1 MAGALPLYP
10 RKQTSA
16 FSYSMSVSC
25 QNQTWSAAAGRQKQ
39 KAPQA
44 KRTGRVGQA
53 DGARRSVDTL
63 PLKSL
68 GFLWPPAEPAS
79 LGAQPYVRLG
89 SRPLSL
95 LAGRRGFGRRLKSE
109 AKIAVA
115 GIKTSL
121 KLDAQF
127 FEATSVDDIAFIQRD
142 FPHVHLEANSKPPIL
157 KDLVPD

>member
-1 MAGALPLYP
+1 
-10 RKQTSA
+10 
-16 FSYSMSVSC
+16 MSVSC

-53 DGARRSVDTL
+53 DGARRSVDAL

-89 SRPLSL
+89 SRPLSLLAGRRGFAL